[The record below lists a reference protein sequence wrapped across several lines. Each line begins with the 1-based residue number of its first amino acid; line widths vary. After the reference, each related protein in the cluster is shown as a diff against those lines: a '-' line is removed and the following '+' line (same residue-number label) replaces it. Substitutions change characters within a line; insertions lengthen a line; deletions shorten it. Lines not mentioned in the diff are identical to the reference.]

1 MEVKAFQ
8 PAWWC
13 HGGEKVLVLIPGVAC
28 FPTFSWDFSSFLP
41 NTLTERT
48 GHVRLHLCVLG
59 WTGDPVRVDS
69 CLSPSEPWD
78 KLQHPIIQIR
88 NKQKQ
93 NLDGL
98 KVLLLLRY
106 FNS

>member
-1 MEVKAFQ
+1 MGQEFDIPKTIVPMRGLEDGSEGI
-8 PAWWC
+8 PA
-13 HGGEKVLVLIPGVAC
+13 GVLVPQRGDGSG
-28 FPTFSWDFSSFLP
+28 F
-41 NTLTERT
+41 NT
-48 GHVRLHLCVLG
+48 GGCVCVLG
-59 WTGDPVRVDS
+59 WAGDPVRVDS

-88 NKQKQ
+88 NNKKQ
-93 NLDGL
+93 NLDDGL